1 MVLNSTPGRIIAY
14 NPIVEP
20 DPVESNLA
28 PRLEALD
35 GKAVGFLANGKPNAD
50 ALLDAVEA
58 VLRERYAFREVVRAA
73 KPNVSKPAPAE
84 IAQQLV
90 DRCDLVITAIG
101 D

>member
-1 MVLNSTPGRIIAY
+1 MALDSTPGRFVTY
-14 NPIVEP
+14 SPVVEP
-20 DPVESNLA
+20 DPVETSLA
-28 PRLEALD
+28 PRLDALD
-35 GKAVGFLANGKPNAD
+35 GKVVGFLANGKPNAD

-58 VLRERYAFREVVRAA
+58 VLTERYAFREVVRAA
-73 KPNVSKPAPAE
+73 KPNVSRPAPAE